1 MTNRTPTS
9 DIARL
14 VRLLDE
20 AYHKR
25 SWHGPNLRGS
35 IRGLTAEQAA
45 WRPAGA
51 KRSIAD
57 IVVHCAYWK
66 YAIRRALRGEKRGS
80 FVLKGSNWFKLPEP
94 LSQLQWREYV
104 ALLEAEHLALRAA
117 VAELSPKQLDVTPPG
132 RKSSNRTIV
141 SGIMLHDVY
150 HAGQIQVL
158 KAMGR
163 RVRGAEG

>member
-1 MTNRTPTS
+1 MDS
-9 DIARL
+9 ARSASGVETL
-14 VRLLDE
+14 LRLLDE

-45 WRPAGA
+45 WRPPGA

-80 FVLKGSNWFKLPEP
+80 FALKGSNWFKLPEP
-94 LSQLQWREYV
+94 LSQPQWREYV
-104 ALLEAEHLALRAA
+104 ALLDAQHRALREA

-163 RVRGAEG
+163 RVRNAD